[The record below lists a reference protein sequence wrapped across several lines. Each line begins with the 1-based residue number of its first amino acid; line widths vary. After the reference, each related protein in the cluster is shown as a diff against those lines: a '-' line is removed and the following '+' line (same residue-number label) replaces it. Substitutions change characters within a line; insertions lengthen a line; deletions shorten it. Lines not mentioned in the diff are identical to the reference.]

1 MMRISIDQHPFDVVE
16 VDDTPIYGPEG
27 IHEVQVSAGQR
38 TSIIINT
45 DQGKGGDAF
54 FLRSNVVTGEL
65 SILSRAAHNLHH
77 CRKACIGR
85 GGIVQ
90 TGLAIIRYVDAEG
103 KSPSTVIPD
112 TKAWYV
118 TSRTSCFLP
127 GSY

>member
-45 DQGKGGDAF
+45 DQGKAGDAF

-65 SILSRAAHNLHH
+65 RCTRRTEEPIAY
-77 CRKACIGR
+77 
-85 GGIVQ
+85 
-90 TGLAIIRYVDAEG
+90 T
-103 KSPSTVIPD
+103 TVEQRVSD
-112 TKAWYV
+112 EEV
-118 TSRTSCFLP
+118 
-127 GSY
+127 